1 MTPPRLATWLLGAS
15 LSERER
21 VYVVGD
27 LEEEFEARA
36 RQDLRGARRWYWAQ
50 VVRSLPRNLARKRR
64 SRERERGDRASRVGA
79 VLRDAAQALRLFGR
93 HPARSAVLVGTL
105 ALGVGTN
112 VALFAV
118 VNGVV
123 LRPLPYPQPDALVR
137 LWDRH
142 EQSGLSYF
150 SVSVPH
156 YLAWR
161 DRVGSLTSVGAY
173 REDGFSFSVGEA
185 TRAIPGVRMTSTLF
199 DVLGVRPFL
208 GRTFTADEDRPGAPA
223 VAVVSHAFWRRELGS
238 DPGAIGRPLVINNA
252 SSTLVGVMPESFR
265 FPQQPAAEFLLPYR
279 LELDPA
285 GRMAHFLR
293 VLARLSRPDTL
304 DVALE
309 ELNGVARQFQ
319 ADDPGVE
326 AGWTVVGLGLHDEIV
341 GDVGGTLFLLQG
353 AGLLV
358 LMIAAANIAN
368 LLLVRASGRSRE
380 MAVRAALGAGRSRLV
395 QQLLV
400 ESVILAVVGGAAG
413 LLLAALALGVGRGWL
428 PDSLPRGADLAMDM
442 TTVAAAFGLALATGL
457 LFGLVP
463 ALTASRRPNLV
474 ATIGTSRAV
483 APGRA
488 GARRVLVTA
497 QLALAVLLLSSAALL
512 VQSTVELARVDPGF
526 EPHRALTFNM
536 GLQGEAFASGAARA
550 RLFSRVTD
558 ALTSVPGVAAVGV
571 SHRLP
576 LTGNSSFGFR
586 KIGQDGPLDM
596 LQANYRSISGRYFTS
611 MGISLVA
618 GRTFTDAESWEHGGV
633 AIVNQAAVD
642 KFWSG
647 QSPVGQ
653 RISVG
658 SGDRPPLEIVGVA
671 ADSRESGL
679 TDDVEPA
686 AYLPYVVAPVPAMA
700 IVVRTAVDPGSL
712 LPAVPRAVAGVDR
725 SLAVAG
731 IQTMDVFMASLQ
743 TQPRFNSGL
752 ASLFA
757 LLAVVL
763 ASVGVS
769 GVAGWVVAVRSREF
783 GIRLAL
789 GALPRQIVRR
799 VVRDAL
805 ATAALGVAIG
815 VALSLAAGRLLT
827 DLLFGLAPGD
837 PLTLGAV
844 ALTLLLVAGV
854 ATLVPARRILR
865 LDPAVT
871 LRQ

>member
-1 MTPPRLATWLLGAS
+1 
-15 LSERER
+15 
-21 VYVVGD
+21 
-27 LEEEFEARA
+27 
-36 RQDLRGARRWYWAQ
+36 
-50 VVRSLPRNLARKRR
+50 
-64 SRERERGDRASRVGA
+64 
-79 VLRDAAQALRLFGR
+79 
-93 HPARSAVLVGTL
+93 
-105 ALGVGTN
+105 
-112 VALFAV
+112 
-118 VNGVV
+118 
-123 LRPLPYPQPDALVR
+123 
-137 LWDRH
+137 
-142 EQSGLSYF
+142 
-150 SVSVPH
+150 
-156 YLAWR
+156 
-161 DRVGSLTSVGAY
+161 
-173 REDGFSFSVGEA
+173 
-185 TRAIPGVRMTSTLF
+185 
-199 DVLGVRPFL
+199 
-208 GRTFTADEDRPGAPA
+208 
-223 VAVVSHAFWRRELGS
+223 
-238 DPGAIGRPLVINNA
+238 
-252 SSTLVGVMPESFR
+252 
-265 FPQQPAAEFLLPYR
+265 
-279 LELDPA
+279 
-285 GRMAHFLR
+285 
-293 VLARLSRPDTL
+293 
-304 DVALE
+304 
-309 ELNGVARQFQ
+309 
-319 ADDPGVE
+319 
-326 AGWTVVGLGLHDEIV
+326 
-341 GDVGGTLFLLQG
+341 
-353 AGLLV
+353 
-358 LMIAAANIAN
+358 
-368 LLLVRASGRSRE
+368 
-380 MAVRAALGAGRSRLV
+380 
-395 QQLLV
+395 
-400 ESVILAVVGGAAG
+400 
-413 LLLAALALGVGRGWL
+413 
-428 PDSLPRGADLAMDM
+428 
-442 TTVAAAFGLALATGL
+442 
-457 LFGLVP
+457 
-463 ALTASRRPNLV
+463 
-474 ATIGTSRAV
+474 
-483 APGRA
+483 
-488 GARRVLVTA
+488 
-497 QLALAVLLLSSAALL
+497 LLSSAALL

-805 ATAALGVAIG
+805 ATAALGLAIG